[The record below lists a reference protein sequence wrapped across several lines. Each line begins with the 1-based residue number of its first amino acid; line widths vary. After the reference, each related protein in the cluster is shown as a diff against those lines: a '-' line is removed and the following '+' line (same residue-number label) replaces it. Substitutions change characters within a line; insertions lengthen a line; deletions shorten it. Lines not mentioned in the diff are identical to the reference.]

1 MQDELPHK
9 QTASRILSAGSFVSL
24 YWTCEENMD
33 SQWDKWHCIFYQRTR
48 NVYILN
54 YSRVNLWSNIPALL
68 YQDSLKSLNFSC
80 PATFHICFC
89 KNDSH
94 VSLSCTLGWLLIV
107 RKEMSK
113 PRGAGPLKPL
123 SKTLESA
130 HRETLSKF
138 KEILKM
144 MQLFY
149 SWLFSER
156 LLLDSLGRRSAL
168 AKAPAFKDSLKGSL

>member
-138 KEILKM
+138 KEFWRWCSCSIPGCSQKGFFWIL
-144 MQLFY
+144 
-149 SWLFSER
+149 WEEEA
-156 LLLDSLGRRSAL
+156 LLLKPLPLRIH
-168 AKAPAFKDSLKGSL
+168 